1 MRKTD
6 KSVLA
11 HNLKAAVLPIS
22 TGELGHTYYVVGG
35 GHLLHIVTWP
45 VIVHIVMGL

>member
-11 HNLKAAVLPIS
+11 HNLKAAVLLT

-35 GHLLHIVTWP
+35 GHLLHIVTWS